1 MDDVTGTITTAATAA
16 TTIDDTKLLMNCML
30 LTLHKIFNNES
41 HLSAFNQT
49 TTFERDSIQLDK
61 NDVDD
66 DIYTNHVQ
74 PLNDYSQNAR

>member
-1 MDDVTGTITTAATAA
+1 MRTPTD
-16 TTIDDTKLLMNCML
+16 DDTKLLMNCML

-49 TTFERDSIQLDK
+49 TSEPNSIQLDK

-66 DIYTNHVQ
+66 NVYTNHVQ
-74 PLNDYSQNAR
+74 PLNDFSQNAR